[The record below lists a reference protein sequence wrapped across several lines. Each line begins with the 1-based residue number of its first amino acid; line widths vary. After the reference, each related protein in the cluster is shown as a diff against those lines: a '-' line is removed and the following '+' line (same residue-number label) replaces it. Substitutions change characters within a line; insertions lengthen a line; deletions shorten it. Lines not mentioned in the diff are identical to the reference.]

1 MRVEQLK
8 ERLGDKITIEW
19 RSFLLRTEPKTT
31 SQDKF
36 VEYTNSWKRCA
47 ESAPEANF
55 TTPWAT
61 ENAGPAS
68 SLPAQIAWKASANFG
83 AEFQDKF
90 HAALLTAYFTD
101 NRTISDWDVLAD
113 IATEVGLDRDE
124 FTTFLDANREYL
136 ASWVIDEHNSAIQN
150 GIQAV
155 PTVVIADVLPVP
167 GAQDVDTYERLVN
180 KLIERRDQGR
190 LNN

>member
-31 SQDKF
+31 SQEKF
-36 VEYTNSWKRCA
+36 VEYTNSWQRCA
-47 ESAPEANF
+47 ASAPEAHF
-55 TTPWAT
+55 TTPWASD
-61 ENAGPAS
+61 NPGPSS

-83 AEFQDKF
+83 AEAQEKL
-90 HAALLTAYFTD
+90 HAALLRAYFTD
-101 NRTISDWDVLAD
+101 NRNISDWDVLAD
-113 IATEVGLDRDE
+113 IAEETGLDRTD
-124 FTTFLDANREYL
+124 FTAFLETNREYL

-167 GAQDVDTYERLVN
+167 GAQDVDTYERLIN
-180 KLIERRDQGR
+180 KLIARRDDG
-190 LNN
+190 LLES